1 MAGGCWDAGIVPV
14 LVFCVSFRRV
24 VDLALDPTIL
34 RRQKKNQAVS
44 SRRFSGISLIL
55 KTTRVHAFKPPSLSV
70 RYFLDKGTWRGWS
83 ELLYLPTLRPGC
95 RQSTSRIFLIIL
107 ILKHGTSSS
116 LQFDTAVGNLDQKK
130 KTPRKEILL
139 AFFSQKQYIEIT
151 A

>member
-1 MAGGCWDAGIVPV
+1 MAGGCWDPGIIPAWSFVCLFEELLIWHWTV
-14 LVFCVSFRRV
+14 LFWEDR
-24 VDLALDPTIL
+24 
-34 RRQKKNQAVS
+34 KQAMTS
-44 SRRFSGISLIL
+44 WLFSGIFLIL
-55 KTTRVHAFKPPSLSV
+55 RTTHAHAFKHPSRSV